1 MRDPSLIACHECDL
15 LQREII
21 LPPGGVACC
30 RRCGGVLYRNKPDSL
45 DRTLALTLGAAVLF
59 ILANMFPVVGLD
71 AQGTRISTTLF
82 GTVRTLHDQNMT
94 SVALLVFT
102 TTILMPAL
110 DIGAMLY
117 MLLPLRLG
125 MVPKG
130 LTAMYRLV
138 HAVRPWGMVEVFML
152 GTLVALA
159 KLSHIAAVLPGIA
172 LWSFGVLMFLVAAAA
187 ASFEPRDF
195 WAQADAAVR
204 QRQRVAAV
212 SVVTEAAR

>member
-1 MRDPSLIACHECDL
+1 MRDPTLIACHECDL

-30 RRCGGVLYRNKPDSL
+30 RRCGGVLYRSKPDSL

-172 LWSFGVLMFLVAAAA
+172 LWSFGALMFLVAAAA

>member
-125 MVPKG
+125 RVPHG
-130 LTAMYRLV
+130 LPAMFRLV

-152 GTLVALA
+152 GTLVSLA
-159 KLSHIAAVLPGIA
+159 KLSHIAAVLPGVA
-172 LWSFGVLMFLVAAAA
+172 LWSFGILMFLLAASA

-195 WAQADAAVR
+195 WAQAAAVGL
-204 QRQRVAAV
+204 QRQSVDAV
-212 SVVTEAAR
+212 SAVTGAAR